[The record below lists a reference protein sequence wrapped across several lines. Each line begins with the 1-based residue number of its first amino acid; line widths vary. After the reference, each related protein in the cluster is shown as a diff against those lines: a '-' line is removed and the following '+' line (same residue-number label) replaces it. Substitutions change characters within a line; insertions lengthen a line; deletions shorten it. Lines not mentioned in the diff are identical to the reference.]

1 MKLSGYIQF
10 PVSFC
15 MGIFLISGL
24 ELKTGNW
31 SFPEEPTIVPCNIFL
46 RFLFFRFELPTGN
59 WNDDLALVQGQL
71 YTTPKFHSN
80 PSYSPWGE
88 EGSTLK
94 NGFMIWIQW
103 LSKRFTDHAIKI
115 LIIQILGHLEL
126 VTLTKSVLCFDLR
139 PSNEAISVVLILIMP
154 KVAAL
159 LVLTAPF

>member
-10 PVSFC
+10 PVNFC
-15 MGIFLISGL
+15 MGKFLISGL

-31 SFPEEPTIVPCNIFL
+31 SFPEEPTIIPCNIFL

-94 NGFMIWIQW
+94 KTASESFCVSHNFEHVPI
-103 LSKRFTDHAIKI
+103 SSCF
-115 LIIQILGHLEL
+115 
-126 VTLTKSVLCFDLR
+126 LTFPMYPHQLPR
-139 PSNEAISVVLILIMP
+139 PNWSGRWFNCCGAVEA
-154 KVAAL
+154 KVR
-159 LVLTAPF
+159 TAVRLKL